1 MFRLSSYNSWIK
13 GRLRQSHPF
22 YWTGRIY
29 NEGQNSISRKVKYC
43 YYLFSWYNPN
53 QCAPKERYKM
63 SMTAS
68 NIRYY
73 TDRERVAYQ
82 KISGMNEVLTA
93 NPADRE
99 TVSAKYPDA
108 VFAIMIHDE
117 MVCGIEGIRNIVQKA
132 HTSIMDGENIENI
145 RFRYTK
151 EMDEYF
157 REHTW
162 DD

>member
-1 MFRLSSYNSWIK
+1 
-13 GRLRQSHPF
+13 
-22 YWTGRIY
+22 
-29 NEGQNSISRKVKYC
+29 
-43 YYLFSWYNPN
+43 
-53 QCAPKERYKM
+53 M

-82 KISGMNEVLTA
+82 KISGMNEVLSA
-93 NPADRE
+93 KPADME
-99 TVSAKYPDA
+99 KVCAKYPDA

-117 MVCGIEGIRNIVQKA
+117 MVCGIRGVHSIVQKA
-132 HTSIMDGENIENI
+132 HAAIMDGEDMENI

-151 EMDEYF
+151 DMDEYF
-157 REHTW
+157 REHSW

>member
-1 MFRLSSYNSWIK
+1 
-13 GRLRQSHPF
+13 
-22 YWTGRIY
+22 
-29 NEGQNSISRKVKYC
+29 
-43 YYLFSWYNPN
+43 
-53 QCAPKERYKM
+53 M

-73 TDRERVAYQ
+73 TDRDRIAYQ
-82 KISGMNEVLTA
+82 KIFGMSEVLSA
-93 NPADRE
+93 KPADME

-108 VFAIMIHDE
+108 AFALMIHDE
-117 MVCGIEGIRNIVQKA
+117 MVCGIRGVRYIVQKA
-132 HTSIMDGENIENI
+132 HAAIMDGEDMENI

>member
-1 MFRLSSYNSWIK
+1 
-13 GRLRQSHPF
+13 
-22 YWTGRIY
+22 
-29 NEGQNSISRKVKYC
+29 
-43 YYLFSWYNPN
+43 
-53 QCAPKERYKM
+53 M

-73 TDRERVAYQ
+73 TDRERVVYQ

-93 NPADRE
+93 KPTDRE
-99 TVSAKYPDA
+99 NVSAKYPDA

-117 MVCGIEGIRNIVQKA
+117 MVCSIEGIRNIAQKA
-132 HTSIMDGENIENI
+132 HTSIMDGENMENV

>member
-1 MFRLSSYNSWIK
+1 
-13 GRLRQSHPF
+13 
-22 YWTGRIY
+22 
-29 NEGQNSISRKVKYC
+29 
-43 YYLFSWYNPN
+43 
-53 QCAPKERYKM
+53 M

-82 KISGMNEVLTA
+82 KISGMNEVLSA

-132 HTSIMDGENIENI
+132 HAAIMDGENMENI

-157 REHTW
+157 WEHTW

>member
-1 MFRLSSYNSWIK
+1 
-13 GRLRQSHPF
+13 
-22 YWTGRIY
+22 
-29 NEGQNSISRKVKYC
+29 
-43 YYLFSWYNPN
+43 
-53 QCAPKERYKM
+53 M
-63 SMTAS
+63 SMIAS

-82 KISGMNEVLTA
+82 KIAGMNEVLRVK
-93 NPADRE
+93 PADME

-108 VFAIMIHDE
+108 AFVLMIHDE
-117 MVCGIEGIRNIVQKA
+117 MVCGIRGVRNIVQKA
-132 HTSIMDGENIENI
+132 HAAILDGESMENI

>member
-1 MFRLSSYNSWIK
+1 
-13 GRLRQSHPF
+13 
-22 YWTGRIY
+22 
-29 NEGQNSISRKVKYC
+29 
-43 YYLFSWYNPN
+43 
-53 QCAPKERYKM
+53 M

-73 TDRERVAYQ
+73 TDRERVVYQ
-82 KISGMNEVLTA
+82 KISGVNEVLSA
-93 NPADRE
+93 KPADRE
-99 TVSAKYPDA
+99 NVSAKYPDA

>member
-1 MFRLSSYNSWIK
+1 
-13 GRLRQSHPF
+13 
-22 YWTGRIY
+22 
-29 NEGQNSISRKVKYC
+29 
-43 YYLFSWYNPN
+43 
-53 QCAPKERYKM
+53 M

-93 NPADRE
+93 KPVDMEA
-99 TVSAKYPDA
+99 VSAKYPDA
-108 VFAIMIHDE
+108 GFALMIHDE
-117 MVCGIEGIRNIVQKA
+117 VVCGIEGIRNIVQKA
-132 HTSIMDGENIENI
+132 HAAIMDGENMDNI

-157 REHTW
+157 QKHTW

>member
-1 MFRLSSYNSWIK
+1 
-13 GRLRQSHPF
+13 
-22 YWTGRIY
+22 
-29 NEGQNSISRKVKYC
+29 
-43 YYLFSWYNPN
+43 
-53 QCAPKERYKM
+53 M

-82 KISGMNEVLTA
+82 KISGMNEVLGA
-93 NPADRE
+93 KPSDME
-99 TVSAKYPDA
+99 KVSAKYPDA

-117 MVCGIEGIRNIVQKA
+117 MVCGIEGIRNIVQRA
-132 HTSIMDGENIENI
+132 HTSIMEGENIENI

-157 REHTW
+157 RAHSW

>member
-1 MFRLSSYNSWIK
+1 
-13 GRLRQSHPF
+13 
-22 YWTGRIY
+22 
-29 NEGQNSISRKVKYC
+29 
-43 YYLFSWYNPN
+43 
-53 QCAPKERYKM
+53 M

-82 KISGMNEVLTA
+82 KISGMNEVLSA
-93 NPADRE
+93 KPADME
-99 TVSAKYPDA
+99 KVSAEYPDA

-117 MVCGIEGIRNIVQKA
+117 MVCGIRGVRSIVQKA
-132 HTSIMDGENIENI
+132 HAAIMDGEDMENI

>member
-1 MFRLSSYNSWIK
+1 
-13 GRLRQSHPF
+13 
-22 YWTGRIY
+22 
-29 NEGQNSISRKVKYC
+29 
-43 YYLFSWYNPN
+43 
-53 QCAPKERYKM
+53 M

-73 TDRERVAYQ
+73 TDSERVAYQ
-82 KISGMNEVLTA
+82 KISGMNEVLSA
-93 NPADRE
+93 KPADRE
-99 TVSAKYPDA
+99 TVSAKFPDA

-132 HTSIMDGENIENI
+132 YTSIMNGENIENI

-157 REHTW
+157 REHSW

>member
-1 MFRLSSYNSWIK
+1 
-13 GRLRQSHPF
+13 
-22 YWTGRIY
+22 
-29 NEGQNSISRKVKYC
+29 
-43 YYLFSWYNPN
+43 
-53 QCAPKERYKM
+53 M

-68 NIRYY
+68 TIRYY
-73 TDRERVAYQ
+73 TDHERAAYQ
-82 KISGMNEVLTA
+82 KISGMNEVLSA
-93 NPADRE
+93 KPADME

-108 VFAIMIHDE
+108 AFALMIHDE
-117 MVCGIEGIRNIVQKA
+117 MGCSIPGVRNIVQKA
-132 HTSIMDGENIENI
+132 HAAIMDGENMENI